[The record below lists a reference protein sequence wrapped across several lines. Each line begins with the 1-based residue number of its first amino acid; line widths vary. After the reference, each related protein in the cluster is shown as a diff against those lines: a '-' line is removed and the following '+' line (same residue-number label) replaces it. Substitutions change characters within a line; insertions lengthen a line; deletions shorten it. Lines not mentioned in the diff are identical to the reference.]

1 MLKHIFI
8 ASTPN
13 TFPYS
18 CCFFTTEITLVY
30 QKGPLL
36 ALGYRCYRS
45 TVWKATL
52 TVKATLIVGPLTE
65 LVVMS

>member
-1 MLKHIFI
+1 L
-8 ASTPN
+8 
-13 TFPYS
+13 
-18 CCFFTTEITLVY
+18 FFTTEITLVY

-52 TVKATLIVGPLTE
+52 TVKAALTVEATLIVKATLIVGPLTE
-65 LVVMS
+65 LVVMSC